1 MQISL
6 DTGADLL
13 HNKSLSRN
21 RLTENVVTRKKQ
33 PLRLSMAKD
42 TDEPADWGPAPARN
56 RKRARR
62 CALRSLHER
71 GLIGL
76 EQLAA
81 AAEIERVFLALSAGL
96 FATAR
101 RSEVRSG
108 RPRDLSESTAIAH
121 ADRFRPW
128 ARALSEGHK
137 QGGPPVLEVVLAVVI
152 DGLSLREIETARRWR
167 HGKAE
172 AYLAEGLERYAAM
185 AGWLRVRQ
193 AA

>member
-1 MQISL
+1 M
-6 DTGADLL
+6 
-13 HNKSLSRN
+13 
-21 RLTENVVTRKKQ
+21 TRKKQ
-33 PLRLSMAKD
+33 PLRLSMAKE
-42 TDEPADWGPAPARN
+42 TAEAATWGPAPARN
-56 RKRARR
+56 RKRVRR

-101 RSEVRSG
+101 RSEVRAG
-108 RPRDLSESTAIAH
+108 RPRDLSEAAAIAH

-128 ARALSEGHK
+128 ARALSEAHK
-137 QGGPPVLEVVLAVVI
+137 AGGPPLMEVVLAVVI

-167 HGKAE
+167 HGRAE
-172 AYLAEGLERYAAM
+172 AHLAEGLERYAVM
-185 AGWLRVRQ
+185 AGWLKLKH